1 MALLDTIRQTLDGFE
16 THPFRVQS
24 GGLIAMRHGGATLSG
39 DVAMARSN
47 LLILAS
53 LLTASCDRSDYV
65 IDLKRTHID
74 SVDRLGGS
82 GYIVVDKASADTMA
96 KYGDVFVRGRTC
108 PDESCKAI
116 SVATLRKYDQVPVAD
131 GVRLD
136 LELWPI
142 SDSDEDHPPFWL
154 SNIACFRLEATQG
167 FMGRTGRSNWNCSVT
182 SSRR

>member
-1 MALLDTIRQTLDGFE
+1 MT
-16 THPFRVQS
+16 
-24 GGLIAMRHGGATLSG
+24 
-39 DVAMARSN
+39 RST

-65 IDLKRTHID
+65 IDLKRTHIE

-96 KYGDVFVRGRTC
+96 KYGDVYVRGRTC
-108 PDESCKAI
+108 PEESCKAI
-116 SVATLRKYDQVPVAD
+116 TVATLRKYDQVPVAD

-142 SDSDEDHPPFWL
+142 FEADENHPPFWL
-154 SNIACFRLEATQG
+154 GKVACFRLEATQG
-167 FMGRTGRSNWNCSVT
+167 FMGRTGTSRWNCSVT
-182 SSRR
+182 SSTR